1 MSTTPPLP
9 STTALLHRAFSL
21 ASLPSPATGSKTSH
35 LTSSSLSPSSSTL
48 LSLPSSVL
56 LLLLPLLSFSDL
68 CTLSLTSKSLSGSLA
83 SDPAALQFVLNSID
97 FDWVGRVQAAIAGL
111 WQGHPWAGTALGVRL
126 TEAQLAGWE
135 EMHKKK
141 LGLTAAFRAHIRA
154 TRSVDGFGGGRKYNL
169 LPAAFRRYLMEVGNG
184 GPGLGVKSSGGRSGI
199 RGLALE
205 KDSDK
210 RRFFSGMFEM
220 VEHGCCME
228 DVMDLSGEG
237 AMYYFAGDVMADMMG
252 DGMDEGMALGECLEQ
267 LHDSFELA
275 MLAWVE
281 AVEHVGAKADWEE
294 RVRLSKIEHQERVA
308 KRAEDRNHFVL

>member
-1 MSTTPPLP
+1 M
-9 STTALLHRAFSL
+9 
-21 ASLPSPATGSKTSH
+21 
-35 LTSSSLSPSSSTL
+35 

-68 CTLSLTSKSLSGSLA
+68 CALSLTSKSLSGSLA

-111 WQGHPWAGTALGVRL
+111 WHGHPWAGTALGVRL
-126 TEAQLAGWE
+126 TEAQLGGWE

-141 LGLTAAFRAHIRA
+141 LGVTAAFRAHIRA

-169 LPAAFRRYLMEVGNG
+169 LPAAFRRYLVEVGNG

-210 RRFFSGMFEM
+210 HRFFGGLFEM
-220 VEHGCCME
+220 VEHGCGME

-237 AMYYFAGDVMADMMG
+237 AMYYFGGDCMADLMS
-252 DGMDEGMALGECLEQ
+252 DGMDEGMALGECLER
-267 LHDSFELA
+267 LHDSFEAA
-275 MLAWVE
+275 MLDWVRV
-281 AVEHVGAKADWEE
+281 VEEYGTKAEWEE
-294 RVRLSKIEHQERVA
+294 RERLRKIPRTCVHHV
-308 KRAEDRNHFVL
+308 F